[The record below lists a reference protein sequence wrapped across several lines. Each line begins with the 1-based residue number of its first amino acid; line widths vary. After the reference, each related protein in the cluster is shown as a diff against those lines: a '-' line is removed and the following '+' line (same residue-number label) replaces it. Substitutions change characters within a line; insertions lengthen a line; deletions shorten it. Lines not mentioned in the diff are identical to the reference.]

1 MQKEELLHLHML
13 LVQVKK
19 YYESINCDEVLTERY
34 DNLKISPVHIHKN
47 KICHKEAILTLG
59 DELVGYIRSRGMP
72 AVEYLPGAGSE
83 EVAVEH

>member
-19 YYESINCDEVLTERY
+19 YYESIDKDEIITDKY
-34 DNLKISPVHIHKN
+34 DRLNISPVHIHKN

-59 DELVGYIRSRGMP
+59 GELVGYIHHEHVP
-72 AVEYLPGAGSE
+72 AVDYASGTGSE
-83 EVAVEH
+83 EVAVEN

>member
-19 YYESINCDEVLTERY
+19 YYESVNNEEIVTEKY
-34 DNLKISPVHIHKN
+34 DQLNISPVHIHKN

-59 DELVGYIRSRGMP
+59 EELVGYIQNGHAPS
-72 AVEYLPGAGSE
+72 VEYTSGTVSE
-83 EVAVEH
+83 EVAVEN

>member
-19 YYESINCDEVLTERY
+19 YYESIDNDEIMTSKY
-34 DNLKISPVHIHKN
+34 DQLNISPVHIHKN

-59 DELVGYIRSRGMP
+59 EELVGYIQHNHVP
-72 AVEYLPGAGSE
+72 VVEYASGTGSE
-83 EVAVEH
+83 EVAVEN

>member
-19 YYESINCDEVLTERY
+19 YYESIDNEEIVTEKY
-34 DNLKISPVHIHKN
+34 DRLNISPVHIHKN

-59 DELVGYIRSRGMP
+59 EELVGYIQHTHVP
-72 AVEYLPGAGSE
+72 AVEYSSGAVSE
-83 EVAVEH
+83 EVAVEN